1 MPESRTLPRALRPFR
16 SPDYRILAFAL
27 AISLFG
33 SGMWAVAMV
42 YEVIELG
49 GDELALSTVG
59 TATSL
64 GLIVTAL
71 MGGVAADRM
80 PRRWILRGVE
90 AVNVVAVGTSALLS
104 ALGLIEVWH
113 LAVTGAMLGAATGFF
128 FPAYSA
134 ILPSI
139 LPDDELLAANGIE
152 GMGRPVLTQAAGPA
166 VAGMVTAAISPGTA
180 ITWIALCHLVALIGL
195 TRLHPRV
202 DGAPPQPGDSAY
214 VPLRELRTGPIP
226 VIGMRER
233 EDAGDGEAGAPDG
246 AEMPSEPG
254 ASGEPPASGTSDASD
269 ARTSVARDLLEAVRF
284 TIRTPW
290 LGWTL
295 LWACV
300 IVFVYVGPFEVLTPF
315 LLRDRLGLGSDAF
328 GLVLAAFGVGAAGG
342 SLLMASLRLPR
353 RYLTLMLASW
363 GFPLG
368 LFAAFGLATEL
379 WQLLV
384 IAVIVGATGGIG
396 GVIWGTLLQR
406 RVPRRMLG
414 RVSSLDFFVSL
425 AFMPLSMAL
434 VGPLAKLVAI
444 EWIFVG
450 VGAVSIAMTVVAW
463 LAGRFWRDEIEHP
476 LDVAASGGD
485 AAAAA

>member
-1 MPESRTLPRALRPFR
+1 MACQHPFYTGKQRILDSAGRVEKRRRPKGPRVTRDLPRALRPFR
-16 SPDYRILAFAL
+16 SPDYRILVAAL

-42 YEVIELG
+42 YEVLELG
-49 GDELALSTVG
+49 GDELALSAVG

-64 GLIVTAL
+64 GLSGTAL
-71 MGGVAADRM
+71 IGGGAADRL
-80 PRRWILRGVE
+80 PRRWILRAVE
-90 AVNVVAVGTSALLS
+90 AINVVAVGTSALLS

-113 LAVTGAMLGAATGFF
+113 LAVTGALLGAATGFF

-180 ITWIALCHLVALIGL
+180 ITWIALCHLLALIGL
-195 TRLHPRV
+195 SRLHPRV
-202 DGAPPQPGDSAY
+202 DGAPPALGEPGSI
-214 VPLRELRTGPIP
+214 VL
-226 VIGMRER
+226 
-233 EDAGDGEAGAPDG
+233 AGAADDTPP
-246 AEMPSEPG
+246 PSGGP
-254 ASGEPPASGTSDASD
+254 
-269 ARTSVARDLLEAVRF
+269 VRDVIEAVRF
-284 TIRTPW
+284 TARTPW
-290 LGWTL
+290 LAWTL
-295 LWACV
+295 VWACV
-300 IVFVYVGPFEVLTPF
+300 IVFVYIGPFEVLTPF
-315 LLRDRLGLGSDAF
+315 LLRDRLDLGSEAF

-342 SLLMASLRLPR
+342 SLLMASMRLPR
-353 RYLTLMLASW
+353 RYLSVMLGGW
-363 GFPLG
+363 GLPLA
-368 LFAAFGLATEL
+368 LFAAYGFATDL
-379 WQLLV
+379 WQLIV
-384 IAVIVGATGGIG
+384 IAVVVGATGGIG

-434 VGPLAKLVAI
+434 VGPIAKLVAL

-450 VGAVSIAMTVVAW
+450 VAAISVVMTAIAWV
-463 LAGRFWRDEIEHP
+463 AGRFGRDELAHP
-476 LDVAASGGD
+476 LDAPVAEPTAES
-485 AAAAA
+485 AAPSLD